1 MSIKTISR
9 IELLEQKKNLSQ
21 ALLWLDLLEKKLKEL
36 IEKLRSLA
44 KNASEVWEKLVKLD
58 EQAIESYGIAL
69 AENGLVIEFLAQ
81 QQPHERFGK
90 VNLASAYGMT
100 IPKVLSVDMNK
111 EESAGHVFPINFSS
125 SIEDTAKNFEQ
136 LYIELMRY
144 IKDVLPMLRIAKE
157 IQLTRRKIMYVEEQY
172 IPEIKNKIGEIT
184 FNLNQRELEEKIRIR
199 KFRNKKLQG

>member
-111 EESAGHVFPINFSS
+111 EESSGHVFPINFSS

-199 KFRNKKLQG
+199 KFRNKKLPG